1 MKKENLHMIIGLG
14 IVLILLFSGSLIIKN
29 VSGVNPPF
37 TVVESQSMQHSPDKS
52 QIGIIDTADMILV
65 QHPTKTKI
73 TTYVEGSKTGYE
85 SFGDFGSVIVYKRIT
100 EGNPIIHRAMIEL
113 IYEDSTWKAP
123 SLKDYSGLW
132 NCSSGDYN
140 NISGTLTI
148 EFQRN
153 YKPVTV
159 DINVD
164 ALQKKSGYLTMG
176 DNNSI
181 PDQTSTISSS
191 YLVSSERIKSVAW
204 KEIPWIGAI
213 KLIVNDKEKSLDN
226 VTNTIPNLG
235 YFFFTL
241 ILSIIAIGFILD
253 NIQLIRMKKNDPH
266 PFISTGT

>member
-1 MKKENLHMIIGLG
+1 MIIGLG

-29 VSGVNPPF
+29 ASGVNPPF

-65 QHPTKTKI
+65 QHPSKTKI

-85 SFGDFGSVIVYKRIT
+85 SFGEFGSVIVYKRIT

-123 SLKDYSGLW
+123 SLKDYSGKW
-132 NCSSGDYN
+132 KCPSMDYN

-153 YKPVTV
+153 YIPVTV
-159 DINVD
+159 EINVD
-164 ALQKKSGYLTMG
+164 TLQKKSGYLTMG
-176 DNNSI
+176 DNNSRL
-181 PDQTSTISSS
+181 DQSSENISLG

-213 KLIVNDKEKSLDN
+213 KLIVNDKEKRLDN

-253 NIQLIRMKKNDPH
+253 NIQLMRMKKK
-266 PFISTGT
+266 